1 MPGPS
6 PAAARPFRIN
16 GPAGYARPTL
26 CPQPMFKKSGPRQS
40 LELAQTLKGVLPT
53 SLSRGTEGSVPC
65 ITCHAPRKRGSSHC
79 VLHLFGIE
87 YHLTALKTDGVSS
100 FTLPGTAG
108 AFRFAKADQHKLRCH
123 TGQIH
128 AHHCRPHS
136 GMTRQPP
143 RCTLA
148 ALSRMH
154 AKWMHHATFAK
165 PTLRLSARPR

>member
-1 MPGPS
+1 MPGPRFARS
-6 PAAARPFRIN
+6 P
-16 GPAGYARPTL
+16 
-26 CPQPMFKKSGPRQS
+26 CSKSQAPGKAWS
-40 LELAQTLKGVLPT
+40 LRKPWKGVLPT

-79 VLHLFGIE
+79 VPHLFGIE
-87 YHLTALKTDGVSS
+87 YHLTALETDGVSS

-136 GMTRQPP
+136 GVTQQPP
-143 RCTLA
+143 RCTHTT
-148 ALSRMH
+148 LSRMH
-154 AKWMHHATFAK
+154 AKWIMHHTTFAK
-165 PTLRLSARPR
+165 PALRLTARPR